1 MKKDYLTKLIFI
13 VALIG
18 GLIHLYNSATGTI
31 PPLQMR
37 PLHVGIILGLGI
49 LQDFQK
55 NCDGRFKWI
64 RIGINMIL
72 LGFVLFSLG
81 YFIINYETIVKSAGF
96 TTNAIVLSGTM
107 LVIAI
112 LIISSRVLGLA
123 LPIVAGVFI
132 LYALFGNY
140 LPDILAHRGYSFS
153 RTINFLYTNG
163 NGIFG
168 VPVDVSTRYLVL
180 FMIMSEFINR
190 SGTDNLFMA
199 VADFIA
205 RRTRGGAAKSSVVA
219 SALFG
224 SISGTPIANVM
235 VTGAFTIPMMK
246 KSGFP
251 GSFAAAVEATAST
264 GGLIMPPIMGAGAF
278 IMAEVLG
285 VSYSYI
291 IAAALVP
298 AILYYL
304 SLYIAIDL
312 FSLRNGHVKNVS
324 KEKDDSLQRMKKY
337 AHTALPLV
345 MFIVTVMMG
354 YSVFR
359 SAIVTIIATPLIAF
373 VRPYTRMS
381 FKSIV
386 EGISEGMRKAV
397 TLGAATAAAGIIVG
411 IIALT
416 GFGFSFS
423 ALLKIFVDM
432 PMVALLIT
440 AILCIVI
447 GMGMPAVASY
457 LIVATLAA
465 PTLISMGFLPIAAHL
480 FVFYFAAFSSITP
493 PVALATYAAS
503 GIAESEPWKSGYQGF
518 ILASVAFLV
527 PFLFINYPQL
537 LGQEGIL
544 RVLAILPTALIGI
557 YLYVCGIQGYLFRIL
572 RNPFL
577 RGLLVVAGILFM
589 LPGYESDIIAVAVS
603 IGVYFLNR
611 SILNKQ
617 EQVKV

>member
-1 MKKDYLTKLIFI
+1 MKKNIQKIIFI
-13 VALIG
+13 FALLG
-18 GLIHLYNSATGTI
+18 GLIHLYNSATGAI

-37 PLHVGIILGLGI
+37 PLHVGIILVLAI
-49 LQDFQK
+49 LQDIQK
-55 NCDGRFKWI
+55 SFEGKNKII
-64 RIGINMIL
+64 RIGLNIVL
-72 LGFVLFSLG
+72 LIFAVVSLG
-81 YFIINYETIVKSAGF
+81 YFILNYELIVKSAGF
-96 TTNAIVLSGTM
+96 TTTEIVVSGTL
-107 LVIAI
+107 LVITI
-112 LIISSRVLGLA
+112 LIISYRVLGLA
-123 LPIVAGVFI
+123 LPMVASVFI

-140 LPDILAHRGYSFS
+140 LPDVIAHRGYSFS

-168 VPVDVSTRYLVL
+168 VPVDVATRYLVL

-205 RRTRGGAAKSSVVA
+205 TRTRGGAAKSSVVA

-251 GSFAAAVEATAST
+251 SSMAAAVEATAST

-285 VSYSYI
+285 VSYGYI
-291 IAAALVP
+291 MAAALVP
-298 AILYYL
+298 AVLYYL
-304 SLYIAIDL
+304 SLYLAIDL
-312 FSLRNGHVKNVS
+312 FALRHSHVKKVS
-324 KEKDDSLQRMKKY
+324 DIQDDSVQRMKKY
-337 AHTALPLV
+337 VHTAIPLI
-345 MFIVTVMMG
+345 MFIITVMMG

-359 SAIVTIIATPLIAF
+359 SAIVTILATPVIAYL
-373 VRPYTRMS
+373 RPYTRMTLA
-381 FKSIV
+381 SII

-397 TLGAATAAAGIIVG
+397 MLGAATAAAGIIVG

-423 ALLKIFVDM
+423 EILKLFVDS
-432 PMVALLIT
+432 PMIALLIT
-440 AILCIVI
+440 SVLCIVI

-465 PTLISMGFLPIAAHL
+465 PTLINMGFLPIAAHM

-503 GIAESEPWKSGYQGF
+503 GIAESDPWKSGYQGF

-537 LGQEGIL
+537 LGQQGLIEVIK
-544 RVLAILPTALIGI
+544 ILPTALIGI
-557 YLYVCGIQGYLFRIL
+557 YLYVSGIQGYLFRVL
-572 RNPFL
+572 KNPLL
-577 RGLLVVAGILFM
+577 RGLLIVAGILFM
-589 LPGYESDIIAVAVS
+589 LPGLESDVIAIVLSVF
-603 IGVYFLNR
+603 VYFLNR
-611 SILNKQ
+611 SIINKD
-617 EQVKV
+617 KAMIS